1 MTSLSR
7 TRVPPREASDQ
18 NGFEIEGGS
27 SKSRRGFTVLR
38 ARFPSMPLRLP
49 VLAPAAVLALGALGV
64 LGAGAGSAACTTDTA
79 IVGVTPV
86 TGVLVRSN
94 ALVTGI
100 GCGTGDAQIFE
111 YVAVVTSQD
120 DPDVAAP
127 ELPPDGKSIW
137 SGTYPCYAD
146 AVFVNLPFS
155 QSTATTTFDVK
166 VFGYSKA
173 AFDAST
179 VEATASG
186 IGGTVNEATR
196 TNITALRTAS
206 TWTTDCK
213 ATQQPNVE
221 VLADCAPLV
230 ASVTTAP

>member
-1 MTSLSR
+1 
-7 TRVPPREASDQ
+7 
-18 NGFEIEGGS
+18 
-27 SKSRRGFTVLR
+27 
-38 ARFPSMPLRLP
+38 MPLRFP
-49 VLAPAAVLALGALGV
+49 VLASAAVLALGV
-64 LGAGAGSAACTTDTA
+64 LGALAGSAACTTDTA

-111 YVAVVTSQD
+111 YVAVVTRKD
-120 DPDVAAP
+120 APDAAVP
-127 ELPPDGKSIW
+127 DLPADGQEIW
-137 SGTYPCYAD
+137 SGAYPCYAD

-155 QSTATTTFDVK
+155 VGSSTTTFDVK

-179 VEATASG
+179 LEATVSG
-186 IGGTVNEATR
+186 IGSHANETTR
-196 TNITALRTAS
+196 TSITALAGAA
-206 TWTTDCK
+206 TWTTDCQ

-221 VLADCAPLV
+221 VLADCQPLV
-230 ASVTTAP
+230 ARVLP

>member
-1 MTSLSR
+1 
-7 TRVPPREASDQ
+7 VSDQ
-18 NGFEIEGGS
+18 NGFEIAGGS

-38 ARFPSMPLRLP
+38 ARFLSIPPRFH
-49 VLAPAAVLALGALGV
+49 VLAPVALLALGVA
-64 LGAGAGSAACTTDTA
+64 GAIAGSAACTTDTA

-120 DPDVAAP
+120 EADAAVPD
-127 ELPPDGKSIW
+127 LPPDGKAIW

-155 QSTATTTFDVK
+155 VSSPTTTFDVK
-166 VFGYSKA
+166 VLGYSKA
-173 AFDAST
+173 AFDAFT
-179 VEATASG
+179 VESTASAV
-186 IGGTVNEATR
+186 GGLVSEDTR
-196 TNITALRTAS
+196 TNITALVEAS

-230 ASVTTAP
+230 ARVTTAP